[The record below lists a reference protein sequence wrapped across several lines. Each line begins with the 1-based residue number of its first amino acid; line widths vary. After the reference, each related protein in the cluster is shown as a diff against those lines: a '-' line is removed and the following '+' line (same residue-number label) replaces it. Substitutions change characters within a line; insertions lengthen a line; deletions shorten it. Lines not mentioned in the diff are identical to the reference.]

1 MHAQQI
7 RQRHTVIADHVI
19 PKEGLV
25 RDALLIIAFTGF
37 IAASAKISIPLW
49 FTPVPITGQTLA
61 VLLTG
66 SILGSRRGALAII
79 VYLGEGMVGLPV
91 FAGSG
96 GIFTYG
102 YLIGFVP
109 AAFVTGF
116 LSERGWYKSYILSI
130 GAMLIGNVCIYVF
143 GVPWL
148 ALAMALPAAGVEIS
162 GDVLEFV
169 SVVLSDG
176 NLALLGTDVIT
187 KAVEAGLK
195 PFIPGDLFK
204 VVLASTVAPSAWAI
218 VGNRKEYH
226 QR

>member
-7 RQRHTVIADHVI
+7 QERHAVIADHVI
-19 PKEGLV
+19 PKEGIV

-37 IAASAKISIPLW
+37 IAASAKISVPLW

-66 SILGSRRGALAII
+66 SILGSRRGAIAVI
-79 VYLGEGMVGLPV
+79 VYLVEGMVGLPV

-109 AAFVTGF
+109 AAFVTGL

-130 GAMLIGNVCIYVF
+130 AAMLVGNVCIYVF

-148 ALAMALPAAGVEIS
+148 AMAMALSAAGIEIS
-162 GDVLEFV
+162 GGILEFV
-169 SVVLSDG
+169 NLSLG
-176 NLALLGTDVIT
+176 NGKLSLLGADVVT
-187 KAVEAGLK
+187 KAIEAGLT

-204 VVLASTVAPSAWAI
+204 VVLASIVAPSAWVF